1 MAASQKKITLN
12 IPVRFRD
19 IDSMGHVNNAVF
31 FTYFE
36 EGRKAFIHELFGLE
50 RPSDFQFILAHVSCD
65 YLRPIKLNDKPTL
78 QTWISSIGT
87 KRFDMQY
94 VLVDSN
100 DAAVVYARGQS
111 IQVFY
116 DYQKNQSKPIPD
128 HIRERLGLYSIEK

>member
-1 MAASQKKITLN
+1 MMATAQKITLN
-12 IPVRFRD
+12 ISVRFRD

-65 YLRPIKLNDKPTL
+65 YLRPVKLNDKPTL

-94 VLVDSN
+94 ELLDSN
-100 DAAVVYARGQS
+100 DETVVYARGQS

-116 DYQKNQSKPIPD
+116 DYQANQSKPIPD
-128 HIRERLGLYSIEK
+128 DIRKRFSLYT

>member
-1 MAASQKKITLN
+1 MMSMAQKITLK

-65 YLRPIKLNDKPTL
+65 YLRPVKLNDKPTL

-94 VLVDSN
+94 VLVDSSN
-100 DAAVVYARGQS
+100 DTMMYARGQS
-111 IQVFY
+111 IQVYY
-116 DYQKNQSKPIPD
+116 DYQQNQSKPIPD
-128 HIRERLGLYSIEK
+128 DIRERLIAYQIEK